1 MGSSNPGDSKVFIFD
16 TETNQMKYAGE
27 GGDIS
32 SFYNVQNS
40 VVKVKENK
48 VIALVRSNDGY
59 PTIIEF
65 NKGDTHATRLA
76 KYN

>member
-1 MGSSNPGDSKVFIFD
+1 MGSSNPGDNKVFIFD

-32 SFYNVQNS
+32 NFYCYQNP

-48 VIALVRSNDGY
+48 VIALVNAGGK
-59 PTIIEF
+59 PAIIEF
-65 NKGDTHATRLA
+65 NKGDTHTTRLV
-76 KYN
+76 KYD

>member
-32 SFYNVQNS
+32 SFYNHENS

-48 VIALVRSNDGY
+48 VIALVNGDGS
-59 PTIIEF
+59 PALIEF
-65 NKGDTHATRLA
+65 NKGDTQTTVLVQ
-76 KYN
+76 Y